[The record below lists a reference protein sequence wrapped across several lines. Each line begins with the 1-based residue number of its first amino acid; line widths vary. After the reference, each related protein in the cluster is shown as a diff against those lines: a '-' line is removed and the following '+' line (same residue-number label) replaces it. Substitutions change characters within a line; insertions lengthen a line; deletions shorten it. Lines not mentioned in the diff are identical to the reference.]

1 MNMLPLYRI
10 VIVFACLLNMAESSA
25 ASADAFFDQTLGD
38 FREELDSAK
47 KAGKGGV
54 LLMFEAEGCPYCRK
68 MRSTVLNRADV
79 QTYFKAHFAIFS
91 VDILGAVPVTDFAGK
106 ETTEA
111 RFAKSMRVLGTPTF
125 LFASPDGVEL
135 ARYTGATRD
144 AAEFL
149 RLGEFVVGGKFKHQ
163 TLDTFL
169 NSAAK
174 P

>member
-1 MNMLPLYRI
+1 MLPLYRI
-10 VIVFACLLNMAESSA
+10 VIIAACLLYMATSWA
-25 ASADAFFDQTLGD
+25 ASADSFFDQTLGD
-38 FREELDSAK
+38 FREELESAK

-79 QTYFKAHFAIFS
+79 QDYFKSHFANFT

-111 RFAKSMRVLGTPTF
+111 RFAQSMRVLGTPTF
-125 LFASPDGVEL
+125 LFISLDGAEL

-144 AAEFL
+144 AEEFL
-149 RLGEFVVGGKFKHQ
+149 HLGKYVVGGHFKHQ